1 MTIEQSSAWI
11 RHMNL
16 ESTLVSKRDGRLVY
30 NEQKKQ
36 SFIFKH
42 NLRKDY
48 KDGIYLRIQLDKS
61 KKFIPED
68 QELIDD
74 FDIIMNK
81 ALTISY
87 EQLLKDYLN
96 HPSEQYEIE
105 YPEFRDF
112 RLYLS
117 ESEMNSLRWNKEKMM
132 RTVKDKKKL

>member
-1 MTIEQSSAWI
+1 
-11 RHMNL
+11 MNL

-74 FDIIMNK
+74 FEIIM
-81 ALTISY
+81 ALASCTSNLSY
-87 EQLLKDYLN
+87 SFLSIDSCLLCFSFSD
-96 HPSEQYEIE
+96 
-105 YPEFRDF
+105 
-112 RLYLS
+112 LS
-117 ESEMNSLRWNKEKMM
+117 
-132 RTVKDKKKL
+132 